1 MNIGSELKKQSSIT
15 EKQYQGLNEFFES
28 DKKEELVA
36 IKKEEST
43 VTDKL
48 KLVYYRQC
56 SISDCKN
63 IGKCYD
69 LSFMTKYDKLSL
81 FYHQLI
87 EFRSMVPQTEET

>member
-1 MNIGSELKKQSSIT
+1 MKKQSSIT
-15 EKQYQGLNEFFES
+15 EKQYNGLSEFFKS
-28 DKKEELVA
+28 DKKEEPVA

-43 VTDKL
+43 VTDKV
-48 KLVYYRQC
+48 KLVYYRQY
-56 SISDCKN
+56 SISDYKS

-81 FYHQLI
+81 FYHQLF